1 MLAAIL
7 ELQAQ
12 LQSQFI
18 GLFAVFLR
26 VGAAM
31 ALMPGFG
38 EQSVPMRVRL
48 GLAIAFTLV
57 VWPMVAGLPADAL
70 PARYFLTETIAG
82 LGLGLFFRLFVIVL
96 QLAGSIAAQATSL
109 SQIFGGSATPDP
121 MPAFGN
127 LLLVGGLALAM
138 QAGLHVK
145 LALALA
151 ESYRAIPPGTLPA
164 RSDLAE
170 WGTAGVT
177 RAFATAFS
185 LSAPFLIVSV
195 LYNLALGAINRA
207 MPQLMVAFVG
217 APAITLGGLVLI
229 AVAAPFLLVLWLG
242 RLDAGLADPF
252 GGMW

>member
-1 MLAAIL
+1 MVAALL
-7 ELQAQ
+7 ELEAQ
-12 LQSQFI
+12 MRGQMI

-38 EQSVPMRVRL
+38 EQAVPMRVRL
-48 GLAIAFTLV
+48 GLAVAFSLV
-57 VWPMVAGLPADAL
+57 VWPLVPGLPADAL
-70 PARYFLTETIAG
+70 PARYFFSETIAG
-82 LGLGLFFRLFVIVL
+82 LSLGLFFRLFVIVL

-127 LLLVGGLALAM
+127 LLVVGGLALAM

-145 LALALA
+145 LALALVD
-151 ESYRAIPPGTLPA
+151 SYRAVPPGTLPSGA
-164 RSDLAE
+164 DLAE
-170 WGTAGVT
+170 WGTAGIS

-207 MPQLMVAFVG
+207 MPQLLVAFVG
-217 APAITLGGLVLI
+217 APAITLGGLMLI
-229 AVAAPFLLVLWLG
+229 ALAAPFLLVLWLG
-242 RLDAGLADPF
+242 RLDAGLSDPF
-252 GGMW
+252 GGAW

>member
-1 MLAAIL
+1 M
-7 ELQAQ
+7 
-12 LQSQFI
+12 I

-38 EQSVPMRVRL
+38 EQSVPFRVRL
-48 GLAIAFTLV
+48 GLALV
-57 VWPMVAGLPADAL
+57 FSLAVWPLISGLPVDVL
-70 PARYFLTETIAG
+70 PARFFLTETVAG
-82 LGLGLFFRLFVIVL
+82 LSLGLFFRLFVIVL

-127 LLLVGGLALAM
+127 LLVVGGLALAM

-145 LALALA
+145 LVMALA
-151 ESYRAIPPGTLPA
+151 ESYRAIPLGTLPSG
-164 RSDLAE
+164 SDLAT
-170 WGTAGVT
+170 WGTAGVA

-185 LSAPFLIVSV
+185 LSAPFVIVSV

-217 APAITLGGLVLI
+217 APAITLAGLALI
-229 AVAAPFLLVLWLG
+229 AIAAPYLLVLWLG
-242 RLDAGLADPF
+242 LLDAGLADPF
-252 GGMW
+252 GGSW